1 MVGGFCCNETGSIN
15 FWQMFS
21 VMINKSFLM
30 VYKVVTNAE
39 TCFPKGCISD
49 PHFRGIHALRASDV
63 FDPPGVVV
71 VVVLFLRIKA
81 SILRPY
87 FEMLSCPKRAL
98 LLLLLINFV

>member
-1 MVGGFCCNETGSIN
+1 
-15 FWQMFS
+15 MFS

-98 LLLLLINFV
+98 LLLLLISFV